1 MQQLAGGRRTHELG
15 STYWFYKIL
24 TFFSILTFKHIS
36 LKVFFGEVGVGVKFR
51 NLFLLSWWLRDLLI
65 RRDVFGLFGFL
76 VFLLEKNL
84 FDGYALEKIDWA
96 KILRVY
102 MIFCAVNYFPTTRRS
117 INKQLTWASGPLGV
131 RTDTRSLYTLSVE
144 SSRFIG
150 YLKICSLT
158 QVRCLWRTMRGV
170 MTVLIRQFIDNKHSS
185 FFSSV
190 SLKFKIDL
198 LTKVITLLSADQ
210 LIYPDYRQ
218 DVSVVQPF
226 VCRPSMFLIFV

>member
-1 MQQLAGGRRTHELG
+1 MPQLAGGRRTHELG

-65 RRDVFGLFGFL
+65 RRDVFGLYGFL
-76 VFLLEKNL
+76 FFLLEKIL

-96 KILRVY
+96 KIFRVY

-131 RTDTRSLYTLSVE
+131 RTDT
-144 SSRFIG
+144 
-150 YLKICSLT
+150 
-158 QVRCLWRTMRGV
+158 
-170 MTVLIRQFIDNKHSS
+170 VLIHLVCRVVTLHRL
-185 FFSSV
+185 
-190 SLKFKIDL
+190 LKNMLSYAGAMFMTDHARRYD
-198 LTKVITLLSADQ
+198 SADPS
-210 LIYPDYRQ
+210 IYR
-218 DVSVVQPF
+218 
-226 VCRPSMFLIFV
+226 